1 MENVYV
7 VENGV
12 QAKEKIDQLA
22 TEGYTRDDIYVITHD
37 KERTE
42 HLQENLHVNDV
53 GLEEEGVIDKIAN
66 IFRSTGDTLR
76 SHFQN
81 LGLSETEA
89 DQYEKELDKGRVV
102 VIAKK

>member
-12 QAKEKIDQLA
+12 QAKEKIDQLVGQGFMKD
-22 TEGYTRDDIYVITHD
+22 EIYVIAHE

-42 HLQENLHVNDV
+42 HLTESLHVNDV

-66 IFRSTGDTLR
+66 IFRSTGDELR
-76 SHFQN
+76 SKFES
-81 LGLSETEA
+81 LGLSEVEA
-89 DQYEKELDKGRVV
+89 NQYEAELDKGRLVI
-102 VIAKK
+102 IAKK